1 MIIKKIIIYY
11 LNKEIRRLSA
21 EEESIEINQDIIDN
35 PNGEWQEIREHKIAM
50 KKVVKFLTF
59 FH

>member
-35 PNGEWQEIREHKIAM
+35 PNGEWQEIREYKIAM

>member
-21 EEESIEINQDIIDN
+21 EEESIETNQDIIDN
-35 PNGEWQEIREHKIAM
+35 PNGE
-50 KKVVKFLTF
+50 
-59 FH
+59 